1 MWGRGKGG
9 EEGDGSGGRGGGGV
23 VVVVEAGVAEVDPG
37 IEWRGRGRRLVGQGS
52 EKREEILVDVDAQRA
67 HGEHVAAQM
76 ELAVLTRGQEEG
88 AVDVRLHDEVAK
100 L

>member
-1 MWGRGKGG
+1 MRGRGKGG
-9 EEGDGSGGRGGGGV
+9 EEGDGSGGRRGGG
-23 VVVVEAGVAEVDPG
+23 VVVVEAGVGEVDPG
-37 IEWRGRGRRLVGQGS
+37 IEWRGRGRWLVGQRS

-76 ELAVLTRGQEEG
+76 ELAVLTPGQEER